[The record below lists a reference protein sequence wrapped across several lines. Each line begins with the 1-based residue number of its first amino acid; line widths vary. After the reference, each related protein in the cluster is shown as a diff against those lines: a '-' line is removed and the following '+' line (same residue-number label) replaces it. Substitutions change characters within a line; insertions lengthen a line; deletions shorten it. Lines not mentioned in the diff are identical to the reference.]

1 MAGFGEE
8 LRLEREGLG
17 VSLETLSAETKIQ
30 PRYFEALEQGE
41 FHELPGGVFRRG
53 IVRAYLNGLHLDETA
68 WMPRF
73 EASAAEHARRRGEN
87 QEVDAEAWVT
97 FATNVKRNRSE
108 RRRTTG
114 RRWLGVGA
122 LAVVV
127 GSGGWALWVFELR
140 RLLGR

>member
-8 LRLEREGLG
+8 LRLEREGRG
-17 VSLETLSAETKIQ
+17 ISLEDLSAETKVQ

-53 IVRAYLNGLHLDETA
+53 IVRAYLSGLRLEETA
-68 WMPRF
+68 WMSRF

-87 QEVDAEAWVT
+87 SDADAEAWVT

-108 RRRTTG
+108 QRRTTG
-114 RRWLGVGA
+114 WRWLGVGA
-122 LAVVV
+122 LLLVV

-140 RLLGR
+140 RMLGR